1 MSKDV
6 LIGKVL
12 SSVFFVLGVILLV
25 ASFTILYFYDA
36 EENSVKTLTDGIIE
50 VEKGM
55 KDIEYIL
62 NRVVMI

>member
-36 EENSVKTLTDGIIE
+36 EENMSKPD
-50 VEKGM
+50 
-55 KDIEYIL
+55 
-62 NRVVMI
+62 